1 MACLS
6 RLSPYFARVAADPAL
21 HRIRILVVT
30 PSRVSH
36 SLFAVDPQGMSF
48 RPTIGDLVRRG
59 VMRGTGIDRKWRMGL
74 YFYSTLVSD
83 VTLSNVTLTDS
94 GWQSVKQYETGLRLQ
109 RKYTSIVISSQLS
122 RRSSGNRTLETL
134 HQSHVLPDIESSSLS
149 ISRSLLPVMRQLKW
163 SIQRDK
169 LAQLVREGLSGA
181 VGRKNTDGA
190 QGSIAAWFE
199 SRGRGIVQDGERV
212 RLALCPSVRKMVHF
226 YEQLGR

>member
-1 MACLS
+1 M
-6 RLSPYFARVAADPAL
+6 
-21 HRIRILVVT
+21 
-30 PSRVSH
+30 
-36 SLFAVDPQGMSF
+36 
-48 RPTIGDLVRRG
+48 
-59 VMRGTGIDRKWRMGL
+59 
-74 YFYSTLVSD
+74 
-83 VTLSNVTLTDS
+83 N
-94 GWQSVKQYETGLRLQ
+94 QYETGLRLQ

-169 LAQLVREGLSGA
+169 LAQLVREGLSGT

-190 QGSIAAWFE
+190 QRSIAAWFE

>member
-1 MACLS
+1 M
-6 RLSPYFARVAADPAL
+6 
-21 HRIRILVVT
+21 
-30 PSRVSH
+30 
-36 SLFAVDPQGMSF
+36 
-48 RPTIGDLVRRG
+48 
-59 VMRGTGIDRKWRMGL
+59 
-74 YFYSTLVSD
+74 
-83 VTLSNVTLTDS
+83 
-94 GWQSVKQYETGLRLQ
+94 
-109 RKYTSIVISSQLS
+109 
-122 RRSSGNRTLETL
+122 LETL